1 LSKAKDLIFTG
12 RSLTAAEAEELG
24 MRLFLYPRCATPTL
38 LFSGLVDYVSE
49 KGTPAMDRA
58 LILAEEIAAN
68 GVFIL
73 SRMTVM
79 MFNSA
84 SQAPIALRS
93 AKLAISQA
101 QELSL
106 ESGKLFPLTL
116 FRRAR
121 NLF

>member
-1 LSKAKDLIFTG
+1 
-12 RSLTAAEAEELG
+12 
-24 MRLFLYPRCATPTL
+24 MRQFLYPRCATPTL
-38 LFSGLVDYVSE
+38 PFSGLVDYVSE

-58 LILAEEIAAN
+58 LTLAEEIAAN

-73 SRMTVM
+73 SRMTVI
-79 MFNSA
+79 MFNLA

-93 AKLAISQA
+93 AKLAISRA

-116 FRRAR
+116 IRHARR
-121 NLF
+121 LF

>member
-1 LSKAKDLIFTG
+1 
-12 RSLTAAEAEELG
+12 
-24 MRLFLYPRCATPTL
+24 MRPSLYPRCAIPTL

-58 LILAEEIAAN
+58 LSLAEKIAAN

-79 MFNSA
+79 MFNLA

-93 AKLAISQA
+93 AKLAISRA

-121 NLF
+121 RLF